1 MASSIGIIF
10 LSLFGVLLTLVRGRF
25 LLGESLQHNNF
36 SLIRSPMRSDSVRK
50 AG

>member
-25 LLGESLQHNNF
+25 LLGRSQSFNMSL
-36 SLIRSPMRSDSVRK
+36 V
-50 AG
+50 G